1 MAVVF
6 TKSAPIT
13 NRDAIPSVLTNSRVQ
28 ASDISE
34 SIGLVPV
41 ANGDSIAS
49 IFRMAEVPSNARVSD
64 LHIKCGAITSAAA
77 DIGVYRN
84 TRDGGA
90 VVDADFFASAQS
102 IASALAVWTDVL
114 QESGVNTLAL
124 QQMPLWQ
131 ALGFAAD
138 PNTTFDIAATLTAA
152 ATAGA
157 DLVLRVRYA
166 D

>member
-13 NRDAIPSVLTNSRVQ
+13 NRDATPPSLTNSRVQ

-90 VVDADFFASAQS
+90 VVNANFFASAQS
-102 IASALAVWTDVL
+102 LASALAVWTDVL
-114 QESGVNTLAL
+114 QESGVNTLPL

-131 ALGFAAD
+131 ALGFTAD

-152 ATAGA
+152 ATAAA
-157 DLVLRVRYA
+157 DFVLRVRYA

>member
-1 MAVVF
+1 MAVVS

-13 NRDAIPSVLTNSRVQ
+13 NRDATPPSLTNSRVQ

-102 IASALAVWTDVL
+102 LASALAVWTDVL
-114 QESGVNTLAL
+114 QESGVNTLPF

-131 ALGFAAD
+131 ALGFTAD

-152 ATAGA
+152 ATAAG
-157 DLVLRVRYA
+157 DFVLRVRYA